1 MRDITKLHPELQ
13 RKIGEL
19 VLACTGQGLKI
30 GFSECVRTVEEQNA
44 LYAKGRTAP
53 GAIVTNA
60 KGSDYSSQHQWGIAA
75 DFYRN
80 DGKGAFDNTDH
91 KEELTEENYENPE
104 ISLNPDNV
112 VLVHQRCHNLIHD
125 KLGYI
130 EKKVY
135 IVYGSPLS
143 GKSSYVKSLQNEGD
157 LIVDIDNIWQ
167 ALSGCE
173 RYIKPLRLRA
183 NVFQVRDIRDD
194 GTGVYAVKKGD
205 IAKILNKPNQFQT
218 TADFL
223 ESITTLLFLNYN
235 VFIIPTYY
243 EWYDDNRQYH
253 KVYDGLYPIVPTQVD
268 FFEDAAGQMYT
279 KFTFENGKS
288 YLINYKDVIHWKF
301 RNSSNLLM
309 GGDKSGR
316 PNHNALLQT
325 LALNHELLQGVSK
338 AMKATYAV
346 NAVVKIPTVMGKE
359 KSENAIKELNEK
371 LKNSESGLAAI
382 DMKAEYIPIK
392 KEVKLVDKDTL
403 EFIDQKILRTF
414 GVPLPILTGDYT
426 KAQYEAFYQKTIEP
440 LIISLSQVLT
450 DKLLSDGERSHG
462 NLIKL
467 YPKELIFMSM
477 SETLEMIRLVGDSGG
492 LYENEKRTALGLMPL
507 EELNGVRMQ
516 SLNYAN
522 VEIADKYQL
531 GKVDGRK
538 EA

>member
-1 MRDITKLHPELQ
+1 MGWFGNLLDKISIKRITGRYMDINGGTPIFSQFGQDIYASDVVQQAVSCIAQEMKKLRPAH
-13 RKIGEL
+13 
-19 VLACTGQGLKI
+19 
-30 GFSECVRTVEEQNA
+30 
-44 LYAKGRTAP
+44 
-53 GAIVTNA
+53 
-60 KGSDYSSQHQWGIAA
+60 
-75 DFYRN
+75 
-80 DGKGAFDNTDH
+80 
-91 KEELTEENYENPE
+91 
-104 ISLNPDNV
+104 
-112 VLVHQRCHNLIHD
+112 
-125 KLGYI
+125 
-130 EKKVY
+130 
-135 IVYGSPLS
+135 
-143 GKSSYVKSLQNEGD
+143 
-157 LIVDIDNIWQ
+157 
-167 ALSGCE
+167 
-173 RYIKPLRLRA
+173 
-183 NVFQVRDIRDD
+183 IRDD

-243 EWYDDNRQYH
+243 EWYDDNGQYH

-268 FFEDAAGQMYT
+268 FIEDAAGQMYT

-462 NLIKL
+462 NMIKL

-531 GKVDGRK
+531 GKVDGKK

>member
-1 MRDITKLHPELQ
+1 MGWFGNLLDKISIKRITGRYMDINGGTPIFSQFGQDIYASDVVQQAVSCIAQEMKKLRPAH
-13 RKIGEL
+13 
-19 VLACTGQGLKI
+19 
-30 GFSECVRTVEEQNA
+30 
-44 LYAKGRTAP
+44 
-53 GAIVTNA
+53 
-60 KGSDYSSQHQWGIAA
+60 
-75 DFYRN
+75 
-80 DGKGAFDNTDH
+80 
-91 KEELTEENYENPE
+91 
-104 ISLNPDNV
+104 
-112 VLVHQRCHNLIHD
+112 
-125 KLGYI
+125 
-130 EKKVY
+130 
-135 IVYGSPLS
+135 
-143 GKSSYVKSLQNEGD
+143 
-157 LIVDIDNIWQ
+157 
-167 ALSGCE
+167 
-173 RYIKPLRLRA
+173 
-183 NVFQVRDIRDD
+183 IRDD

-223 ESITTLLFLNYN
+223 ESVTTLLFLNYN

-243 EWYDDNRQYH
+243 EWYDDNGQYH

-268 FFEDAAGQMYT
+268 FIEDASGQTYT

-288 YLINYKDVIHWKF
+288 YLINYRDVIHWKF
-301 RNSSNLLM
+301 RNSANLLM
-309 GGDKSGR
+309 GGDKFGR

-359 KSENAIKELNEK
+359 QSENAIKELNEK

-414 GVPLPILTGDYT
+414 GVPLPILIGDYT

-531 GKVDGRK
+531 GKVDGKK

>member
-1 MRDITKLHPELQ
+1 MGWFGNLLDKISIKRITGRYMDINGGTPIFSQFGQDIYASDVVQQAVSCIAQEMKKLRPAH
-13 RKIGEL
+13 
-19 VLACTGQGLKI
+19 
-30 GFSECVRTVEEQNA
+30 
-44 LYAKGRTAP
+44 
-53 GAIVTNA
+53 
-60 KGSDYSSQHQWGIAA
+60 
-75 DFYRN
+75 
-80 DGKGAFDNTDH
+80 
-91 KEELTEENYENPE
+91 
-104 ISLNPDNV
+104 
-112 VLVHQRCHNLIHD
+112 
-125 KLGYI
+125 
-130 EKKVY
+130 
-135 IVYGSPLS
+135 
-143 GKSSYVKSLQNEGD
+143 
-157 LIVDIDNIWQ
+157 
-167 ALSGCE
+167 
-173 RYIKPLRLRA
+173 
-183 NVFQVRDIRDD
+183 IRDD

-218 TADFL
+218 TADL
-223 ESITTLLFLNYN
+223 MESITTLLFLNYN

-243 EWYDDNRQYH
+243 EWYDDNSQYH

-268 FFEDAAGQMYT
+268 FIEDAAGQMYT

-288 YLINYKDVIHWKF
+288 YLINYRDVIHWKF

-462 NLIKL
+462 NMIKL

-522 VEIADKYQL
+522 VEIAGKYQL
-531 GKVDGRK
+531 GKVDGKK

>member
-1 MRDITKLHPELQ
+1 MGWFGNLLDKISIKRITGRYMDINGGTPIFSQFGQDIYASDVVQQAVSCIAQEMKKLRPAH
-13 RKIGEL
+13 
-19 VLACTGQGLKI
+19 
-30 GFSECVRTVEEQNA
+30 
-44 LYAKGRTAP
+44 
-53 GAIVTNA
+53 
-60 KGSDYSSQHQWGIAA
+60 
-75 DFYRN
+75 
-80 DGKGAFDNTDH
+80 
-91 KEELTEENYENPE
+91 
-104 ISLNPDNV
+104 
-112 VLVHQRCHNLIHD
+112 
-125 KLGYI
+125 
-130 EKKVY
+130 
-135 IVYGSPLS
+135 
-143 GKSSYVKSLQNEGD
+143 
-157 LIVDIDNIWQ
+157 
-167 ALSGCE
+167 
-173 RYIKPLRLRA
+173 
-183 NVFQVRDIRDD
+183 IRDD

-243 EWYDDNRQYH
+243 EWYDDNSQYH

-268 FFEDAAGQMYT
+268 FIEDVAGQMYT

-288 YLINYKDVIHWKF
+288 YLINYRDVIHWKF

-414 GVPLPILTGDYT
+414 GVPLPILIGDYT

-531 GKVDGRK
+531 GKVDGKK

>member
-1 MRDITKLHPELQ
+1 MGWFGNLLDKISIKRITGRYMDINGGTPIFSQFGQDIYASDVVQQAVSCIAQEMKKLRPAH
-13 RKIGEL
+13 
-19 VLACTGQGLKI
+19 
-30 GFSECVRTVEEQNA
+30 
-44 LYAKGRTAP
+44 
-53 GAIVTNA
+53 
-60 KGSDYSSQHQWGIAA
+60 
-75 DFYRN
+75 
-80 DGKGAFDNTDH
+80 
-91 KEELTEENYENPE
+91 
-104 ISLNPDNV
+104 
-112 VLVHQRCHNLIHD
+112 
-125 KLGYI
+125 
-130 EKKVY
+130 
-135 IVYGSPLS
+135 
-143 GKSSYVKSLQNEGD
+143 
-157 LIVDIDNIWQ
+157 
-167 ALSGCE
+167 
-173 RYIKPLRLRA
+173 
-183 NVFQVRDIRDD
+183 IRDD

-223 ESITTLLFLNYN
+223 ECITTLLFLNYN

-243 EWYDDNRQYH
+243 EWYDDNSQYH

-268 FFEDAAGQMYT
+268 FIEDAAGQMYT

-288 YLINYKDVIHWKF
+288 YLINYRDVIHWKF

-462 NLIKL
+462 NMIKL

-522 VEIADKYQL
+522 VEIAGKYQL
-531 GKVDGRK
+531 GKVDGKK

>member
-1 MRDITKLHPELQ
+1 MGWFGNLLDKISIKRITGRYMDINGGTPIFSQFGQDIYASDVVQQAVSCIAQEMKKLRPAH
-13 RKIGEL
+13 
-19 VLACTGQGLKI
+19 
-30 GFSECVRTVEEQNA
+30 
-44 LYAKGRTAP
+44 
-53 GAIVTNA
+53 
-60 KGSDYSSQHQWGIAA
+60 
-75 DFYRN
+75 
-80 DGKGAFDNTDH
+80 
-91 KEELTEENYENPE
+91 
-104 ISLNPDNV
+104 
-112 VLVHQRCHNLIHD
+112 
-125 KLGYI
+125 
-130 EKKVY
+130 
-135 IVYGSPLS
+135 
-143 GKSSYVKSLQNEGD
+143 
-157 LIVDIDNIWQ
+157 
-167 ALSGCE
+167 
-173 RYIKPLRLRA
+173 
-183 NVFQVRDIRDD
+183 IRDD

-223 ESITTLLFLNYN
+223 ESITTLLFLKYN

-243 EWYDDNRQYH
+243 EWYDDNGQYH

-268 FFEDAAGQMYT
+268 FIEDAAGQKYT

-371 LKNSESGLAAI
+371 LKKSESGLAAI

-414 GVPLPILTGDYT
+414 GVPLPILIGDYT

-462 NLIKL
+462 NMIKL

-531 GKVDGRK
+531 GKVDGKK

>member
-1 MRDITKLHPELQ
+1 MGWFGNLLDKISIKRITGRYMDINGGTPIFSQFGQDIYASDVVQQAVSCIAQEMKKLRPAH
-13 RKIGEL
+13 
-19 VLACTGQGLKI
+19 
-30 GFSECVRTVEEQNA
+30 
-44 LYAKGRTAP
+44 
-53 GAIVTNA
+53 
-60 KGSDYSSQHQWGIAA
+60 
-75 DFYRN
+75 
-80 DGKGAFDNTDH
+80 
-91 KEELTEENYENPE
+91 
-104 ISLNPDNV
+104 
-112 VLVHQRCHNLIHD
+112 
-125 KLGYI
+125 
-130 EKKVY
+130 
-135 IVYGSPLS
+135 
-143 GKSSYVKSLQNEGD
+143 
-157 LIVDIDNIWQ
+157 
-167 ALSGCE
+167 
-173 RYIKPLRLRA
+173 
-183 NVFQVRDIRDD
+183 IRDD

-243 EWYDDNRQYH
+243 EWYDDNGQYH
-253 KVYDGLYPIVPTQVD
+253 KVYDGLYPIVPIQVD
-268 FFEDAAGQMYT
+268 FIEDAAGQMYT

-414 GVPLPILTGDYT
+414 GVPLPILIGDYT
-426 KAQYEAFYQKTIEP
+426 KEQYEAFYQKTIEP

-492 LYENEKRTALGLMPL
+492 LYENEKRTVLGLMPL

-531 GKVDGRK
+531 GKVDGKK

>member
-1 MRDITKLHPELQ
+1 MGWFGNLLDKISIKRITGRYMDINGGTPIFSQFGQDIYASDVVQQAVSCIAQEMKKLRPAH
-13 RKIGEL
+13 
-19 VLACTGQGLKI
+19 
-30 GFSECVRTVEEQNA
+30 
-44 LYAKGRTAP
+44 
-53 GAIVTNA
+53 
-60 KGSDYSSQHQWGIAA
+60 
-75 DFYRN
+75 
-80 DGKGAFDNTDH
+80 
-91 KEELTEENYENPE
+91 
-104 ISLNPDNV
+104 
-112 VLVHQRCHNLIHD
+112 
-125 KLGYI
+125 
-130 EKKVY
+130 
-135 IVYGSPLS
+135 
-143 GKSSYVKSLQNEGD
+143 
-157 LIVDIDNIWQ
+157 
-167 ALSGCE
+167 
-173 RYIKPLRLRA
+173 
-183 NVFQVRDIRDD
+183 IRDD

-243 EWYDDNRQYH
+243 EWYDDNSQYH

-268 FFEDAAGQMYT
+268 FIEDAAGQMYT

-309 GGDKSGR
+309 GGDKLGR

-346 NAVVKIPTVMGKE
+346 NAVVKVPTVIGKE
-359 KSENAIKELNEK
+359 QSENAIKELNEK

-414 GVPLPILTGDYT
+414 GVPLPILIGDYT

-522 VEIADKYQL
+522 VEIAGKYQL
-531 GKVDGRK
+531 GKVDGKK

>member
-1 MRDITKLHPELQ
+1 MGWFGNLLDKISIKRITGRYMDINGGTPIFSQFGQDIYASDVVQQAVSCIAQEMKKLRPAH
-13 RKIGEL
+13 
-19 VLACTGQGLKI
+19 
-30 GFSECVRTVEEQNA
+30 
-44 LYAKGRTAP
+44 
-53 GAIVTNA
+53 
-60 KGSDYSSQHQWGIAA
+60 
-75 DFYRN
+75 
-80 DGKGAFDNTDH
+80 
-91 KEELTEENYENPE
+91 
-104 ISLNPDNV
+104 
-112 VLVHQRCHNLIHD
+112 
-125 KLGYI
+125 
-130 EKKVY
+130 
-135 IVYGSPLS
+135 
-143 GKSSYVKSLQNEGD
+143 
-157 LIVDIDNIWQ
+157 
-167 ALSGCE
+167 
-173 RYIKPLRLRA
+173 
-183 NVFQVRDIRDD
+183 IRDD

-243 EWYDDNRQYH
+243 EWYDDNSQYH

-268 FFEDAAGQMYT
+268 FIEDAAGQMYT

-288 YLINYKDVIHWKF
+288 YLINYRDVIHWKF

-414 GVPLPILTGDYT
+414 GVPLPILIGDYT

-450 DKLLSDGERSHG
+450 DKLLSDGERSYG

-531 GKVDGRK
+531 GKVDGKK

>member
-1 MRDITKLHPELQ
+1 MGWFGNLLDKISIKRITGRYMDINGGTPIFSQFGQDIYASDVVQQAVSCIAQEMKKLRPAH
-13 RKIGEL
+13 
-19 VLACTGQGLKI
+19 
-30 GFSECVRTVEEQNA
+30 
-44 LYAKGRTAP
+44 
-53 GAIVTNA
+53 
-60 KGSDYSSQHQWGIAA
+60 
-75 DFYRN
+75 
-80 DGKGAFDNTDH
+80 
-91 KEELTEENYENPE
+91 
-104 ISLNPDNV
+104 
-112 VLVHQRCHNLIHD
+112 
-125 KLGYI
+125 
-130 EKKVY
+130 
-135 IVYGSPLS
+135 
-143 GKSSYVKSLQNEGD
+143 
-157 LIVDIDNIWQ
+157 
-167 ALSGCE
+167 
-173 RYIKPLRLRA
+173 
-183 NVFQVRDIRDD
+183 IRDD

-243 EWYDDNRQYH
+243 EWYDDNSQYH
-253 KVYDGLYPIVPTQVD
+253 KVYDGMYPIVPTQVD
-268 FFEDAAGQMYT
+268 FIEDAAGQMYT

-288 YLINYKDVIHWKF
+288 YMINYKDVIHWKF

-309 GGDKSGR
+309 GGDKLGR

-346 NAVVKIPTVMGKE
+346 NAVVKVPTVIGKE
-359 KSENAIKELNEK
+359 QSENAIKELNEK

-531 GKVDGRK
+531 GKVDGKK

>member
-1 MRDITKLHPELQ
+1 MGWFGNLLDKISIKRITGRYMDINGGTPIFSQFGQDIYASDVVQQAVSCIAQEMKKLRPAH
-13 RKIGEL
+13 
-19 VLACTGQGLKI
+19 
-30 GFSECVRTVEEQNA
+30 
-44 LYAKGRTAP
+44 
-53 GAIVTNA
+53 
-60 KGSDYSSQHQWGIAA
+60 
-75 DFYRN
+75 
-80 DGKGAFDNTDH
+80 
-91 KEELTEENYENPE
+91 
-104 ISLNPDNV
+104 
-112 VLVHQRCHNLIHD
+112 
-125 KLGYI
+125 
-130 EKKVY
+130 
-135 IVYGSPLS
+135 
-143 GKSSYVKSLQNEGD
+143 
-157 LIVDIDNIWQ
+157 
-167 ALSGCE
+167 
-173 RYIKPLRLRA
+173 
-183 NVFQVRDIRDD
+183 IRDD

-218 TADFL
+218 TADFM

-243 EWYDDNRQYH
+243 EWYDDNSQYH

-268 FFEDAAGQMYT
+268 FIEDAAGQMYT

-288 YLINYKDVIHWKF
+288 YLINYRDVIHWKF

-414 GVPLPILTGDYT
+414 GVPLPILIGDYT

-462 NLIKL
+462 NM
-467 YPKELIFMSM
+467 KELIFMSM

-522 VEIADKYQL
+522 VEIAGKYQL
-531 GKVDGRK
+531 GKVDGKK

>member
-1 MRDITKLHPELQ
+1 MGWFGNLLDKISIKRITGRYMDINGETPIFSQFGQDIYASDVVQQAVSCIAQEMKKLRPAH
-13 RKIGEL
+13 
-19 VLACTGQGLKI
+19 
-30 GFSECVRTVEEQNA
+30 
-44 LYAKGRTAP
+44 
-53 GAIVTNA
+53 
-60 KGSDYSSQHQWGIAA
+60 
-75 DFYRN
+75 
-80 DGKGAFDNTDH
+80 
-91 KEELTEENYENPE
+91 
-104 ISLNPDNV
+104 
-112 VLVHQRCHNLIHD
+112 
-125 KLGYI
+125 
-130 EKKVY
+130 
-135 IVYGSPLS
+135 
-143 GKSSYVKSLQNEGD
+143 
-157 LIVDIDNIWQ
+157 
-167 ALSGCE
+167 
-173 RYIKPLRLRA
+173 
-183 NVFQVRDIRDD
+183 IRDD

-243 EWYDDNRQYH
+243 EWYDDNSQYH

-268 FFEDAAGQMYT
+268 FIEDAAGQMYT

-288 YLINYKDVIHWKF
+288 YLINYRDVIHWKF

-414 GVPLPILTGDYT
+414 GVPLPILIGDYT

-531 GKVDGRK
+531 GKVDGKK

>member
-1 MRDITKLHPELQ
+1 MGWFGNLLDKISIKRITGRYMDINGGTPIFSQFGQDIYASDVVQQAVSCIAQEMKKLRPAH
-13 RKIGEL
+13 
-19 VLACTGQGLKI
+19 
-30 GFSECVRTVEEQNA
+30 
-44 LYAKGRTAP
+44 
-53 GAIVTNA
+53 
-60 KGSDYSSQHQWGIAA
+60 
-75 DFYRN
+75 
-80 DGKGAFDNTDH
+80 
-91 KEELTEENYENPE
+91 
-104 ISLNPDNV
+104 
-112 VLVHQRCHNLIHD
+112 
-125 KLGYI
+125 
-130 EKKVY
+130 
-135 IVYGSPLS
+135 
-143 GKSSYVKSLQNEGD
+143 
-157 LIVDIDNIWQ
+157 
-167 ALSGCE
+167 
-173 RYIKPLRLRA
+173 
-183 NVFQVRDIRDD
+183 IRDD

-243 EWYDDNRQYH
+243 EWYDDNSQYH

-268 FFEDAAGQMYT
+268 FIEDAAGQMYT

-288 YLINYKDVIHWKF
+288 YLINYRDVIHWKF

-346 NAVVKIPTVMGKE
+346 NAVVKIPTVIGKE

-414 GVPLPILTGDYT
+414 GVSLPILIGDYT

-462 NLIKL
+462 NMIKL

-522 VEIADKYQL
+522 VEIAGKYQL
-531 GKVDGRK
+531 GKVDGKK

>member
-1 MRDITKLHPELQ
+1 MGWFGNLLDKISIKRITGRYMDINGGTPIFSQFGQDIYASDVVQQAVSCIAQEMKKLRPAH
-13 RKIGEL
+13 
-19 VLACTGQGLKI
+19 
-30 GFSECVRTVEEQNA
+30 
-44 LYAKGRTAP
+44 
-53 GAIVTNA
+53 
-60 KGSDYSSQHQWGIAA
+60 
-75 DFYRN
+75 
-80 DGKGAFDNTDH
+80 
-91 KEELTEENYENPE
+91 
-104 ISLNPDNV
+104 
-112 VLVHQRCHNLIHD
+112 
-125 KLGYI
+125 
-130 EKKVY
+130 
-135 IVYGSPLS
+135 
-143 GKSSYVKSLQNEGD
+143 
-157 LIVDIDNIWQ
+157 
-167 ALSGCE
+167 
-173 RYIKPLRLRA
+173 
-183 NVFQVRDIRDD
+183 IRDD

-218 TADFL
+218 TADCL

-243 EWYDDNRQYH
+243 EWYDDNGQYH

-268 FFEDAAGQMYT
+268 FIEDAAGQMYT

-414 GVPLPILTGDYT
+414 GVPLPILIGDYT
-426 KAQYEAFYQKTIEP
+426 KEQYEAFYQKTIEP

-522 VEIADKYQL
+522 VEIAGKYQL
-531 GKVDGRK
+531 GKVDGKK

>member
-1 MRDITKLHPELQ
+1 MGWFGNLLDKISIKRITGRYMDINGGTPIFSQFGQDIYASDVVQQAVSCIAQEMKKLRPAH
-13 RKIGEL
+13 
-19 VLACTGQGLKI
+19 
-30 GFSECVRTVEEQNA
+30 
-44 LYAKGRTAP
+44 
-53 GAIVTNA
+53 
-60 KGSDYSSQHQWGIAA
+60 
-75 DFYRN
+75 
-80 DGKGAFDNTDH
+80 
-91 KEELTEENYENPE
+91 
-104 ISLNPDNV
+104 
-112 VLVHQRCHNLIHD
+112 
-125 KLGYI
+125 
-130 EKKVY
+130 
-135 IVYGSPLS
+135 
-143 GKSSYVKSLQNEGD
+143 
-157 LIVDIDNIWQ
+157 
-167 ALSGCE
+167 
-173 RYIKPLRLRA
+173 
-183 NVFQVRDIRDD
+183 IRDD

-243 EWYDDNRQYH
+243 EWYDDNSQYH

-268 FFEDAAGQMYT
+268 FIEDAAGQMYT

-288 YLINYKDVIHWKF
+288 YLINYRDVIHWKF

-414 GVPLPILTGDYT
+414 GVPLPILIGDYT

-462 NLIKL
+462 NMIKL

-516 SLNYAN
+516 SLNYAK
-522 VEIADKYQL
+522 VEIAGKYQL
-531 GKVDGRK
+531 GKVDGKK

>member
-1 MRDITKLHPELQ
+1 MGWFGNLLDKISIKRITGRYMDINGGTPIFSQFGQDIYASDVVQQAVSCIAQEMKKLRPAH
-13 RKIGEL
+13 
-19 VLACTGQGLKI
+19 
-30 GFSECVRTVEEQNA
+30 
-44 LYAKGRTAP
+44 
-53 GAIVTNA
+53 
-60 KGSDYSSQHQWGIAA
+60 
-75 DFYRN
+75 
-80 DGKGAFDNTDH
+80 
-91 KEELTEENYENPE
+91 
-104 ISLNPDNV
+104 
-112 VLVHQRCHNLIHD
+112 
-125 KLGYI
+125 
-130 EKKVY
+130 
-135 IVYGSPLS
+135 
-143 GKSSYVKSLQNEGD
+143 
-157 LIVDIDNIWQ
+157 
-167 ALSGCE
+167 
-173 RYIKPLRLRA
+173 
-183 NVFQVRDIRDD
+183 IRDD

-223 ESITTLLFLNYN
+223 ESVTTLLFLNYN

-243 EWYDDNRQYH
+243 EWYDDNGQYH

-268 FFEDAAGQMYT
+268 FIEDEAGQKYT

-288 YLINYKDVIHWKF
+288 YMINYKDVIHWKF

>member
-1 MRDITKLHPELQ
+1 MGWFGNLLDKISIKRITGRYMDINGGTPIFSQFGQDIYASDVVQQAVSCIAQEMKKLRPAH
-13 RKIGEL
+13 
-19 VLACTGQGLKI
+19 
-30 GFSECVRTVEEQNA
+30 
-44 LYAKGRTAP
+44 
-53 GAIVTNA
+53 
-60 KGSDYSSQHQWGIAA
+60 
-75 DFYRN
+75 
-80 DGKGAFDNTDH
+80 
-91 KEELTEENYENPE
+91 
-104 ISLNPDNV
+104 
-112 VLVHQRCHNLIHD
+112 
-125 KLGYI
+125 
-130 EKKVY
+130 
-135 IVYGSPLS
+135 
-143 GKSSYVKSLQNEGD
+143 
-157 LIVDIDNIWQ
+157 
-167 ALSGCE
+167 
-173 RYIKPLRLRA
+173 
-183 NVFQVRDIRDD
+183 IRDD

-243 EWYDDNRQYH
+243 EWYDDNSQYH

-268 FFEDAAGQMYT
+268 FIEDAAGQMYT
-279 KFTFENGKS
+279 KFNFENGKS
-288 YLINYKDVIHWKF
+288 YLINYRDVIHWKF

-462 NLIKL
+462 NMIKL

-531 GKVDGRK
+531 GKVDGKK

>member
-1 MRDITKLHPELQ
+1 MGWFGNLLDKISIKRITGRYMDINGGTPIFSQFGQDIYASDVVQQAVSCIAQEMKKLRPAH
-13 RKIGEL
+13 
-19 VLACTGQGLKI
+19 
-30 GFSECVRTVEEQNA
+30 
-44 LYAKGRTAP
+44 
-53 GAIVTNA
+53 
-60 KGSDYSSQHQWGIAA
+60 
-75 DFYRN
+75 
-80 DGKGAFDNTDH
+80 
-91 KEELTEENYENPE
+91 
-104 ISLNPDNV
+104 
-112 VLVHQRCHNLIHD
+112 
-125 KLGYI
+125 
-130 EKKVY
+130 
-135 IVYGSPLS
+135 
-143 GKSSYVKSLQNEGD
+143 
-157 LIVDIDNIWQ
+157 
-167 ALSGCE
+167 
-173 RYIKPLRLRA
+173 
-183 NVFQVRDIRDD
+183 IRDD

-218 TADFL
+218 TADFM

-243 EWYDDNRQYH
+243 EWYDDNSQYH

-268 FFEDAAGQMYT
+268 FIEDAAGQMYT

-288 YLINYKDVIHWKF
+288 YLINYRDVIHWKF

-462 NLIKL
+462 NMIKL

-522 VEIADKYQL
+522 VEIADKYQF
-531 GKVDGRK
+531 GKVDGKK

>member
-1 MRDITKLHPELQ
+1 MGWFGNLLDKISIKRITGRYMDINGGTPIFSQFGQDIYASDVVQQAVSCIAQEMKKLRPAH
-13 RKIGEL
+13 
-19 VLACTGQGLKI
+19 
-30 GFSECVRTVEEQNA
+30 
-44 LYAKGRTAP
+44 
-53 GAIVTNA
+53 
-60 KGSDYSSQHQWGIAA
+60 
-75 DFYRN
+75 
-80 DGKGAFDNTDH
+80 
-91 KEELTEENYENPE
+91 
-104 ISLNPDNV
+104 
-112 VLVHQRCHNLIHD
+112 
-125 KLGYI
+125 
-130 EKKVY
+130 
-135 IVYGSPLS
+135 
-143 GKSSYVKSLQNEGD
+143 
-157 LIVDIDNIWQ
+157 
-167 ALSGCE
+167 
-173 RYIKPLRLRA
+173 
-183 NVFQVRDIRDD
+183 IRDD

>member
-1 MRDITKLHPELQ
+1 MGWFGNLLDKISIKRITGRYMDINGGTPIFSQFGQDIYASDVVQQAVSCIAQEMKKLRPAH
-13 RKIGEL
+13 
-19 VLACTGQGLKI
+19 
-30 GFSECVRTVEEQNA
+30 
-44 LYAKGRTAP
+44 
-53 GAIVTNA
+53 
-60 KGSDYSSQHQWGIAA
+60 
-75 DFYRN
+75 
-80 DGKGAFDNTDH
+80 
-91 KEELTEENYENPE
+91 
-104 ISLNPDNV
+104 
-112 VLVHQRCHNLIHD
+112 
-125 KLGYI
+125 
-130 EKKVY
+130 
-135 IVYGSPLS
+135 
-143 GKSSYVKSLQNEGD
+143 
-157 LIVDIDNIWQ
+157 
-167 ALSGCE
+167 
-173 RYIKPLRLRA
+173 
-183 NVFQVRDIRDD
+183 IRDD

-218 TADFL
+218 TADLL

-243 EWYDDNRQYH
+243 EWYDDNSQYH

-268 FFEDAAGQMYT
+268 FIEDAAGQMYT

-288 YLINYKDVIHWKF
+288 YLINYRDVIHWKF

-462 NLIKL
+462 NMIKL

-522 VEIADKYQL
+522 VEIAGKYQL
-531 GKVDGRK
+531 GKVDGKK

>member
-1 MRDITKLHPELQ
+1 MGWFGNLLDKISIKRITGRYMDINGGTPIFSQFGQDIYASDVVQQAVSCIAQEMKKLRPAH
-13 RKIGEL
+13 
-19 VLACTGQGLKI
+19 
-30 GFSECVRTVEEQNA
+30 
-44 LYAKGRTAP
+44 
-53 GAIVTNA
+53 
-60 KGSDYSSQHQWGIAA
+60 
-75 DFYRN
+75 
-80 DGKGAFDNTDH
+80 
-91 KEELTEENYENPE
+91 
-104 ISLNPDNV
+104 
-112 VLVHQRCHNLIHD
+112 
-125 KLGYI
+125 
-130 EKKVY
+130 
-135 IVYGSPLS
+135 
-143 GKSSYVKSLQNEGD
+143 
-157 LIVDIDNIWQ
+157 
-167 ALSGCE
+167 
-173 RYIKPLRLRA
+173 
-183 NVFQVRDIRDD
+183 IRDD

-243 EWYDDNRQYH
+243 EWYDDNGQYH
-253 KVYDGLYPIVPTQVD
+253 KVYDGLYPIVPIQVD
-268 FFEDAAGQMYT
+268 FIEDAAGQMYT

-414 GVPLPILTGDYT
+414 GVPLPILIGDYT
-426 KAQYEAFYQKTIEP
+426 KEQYEAFYQKTIEP

-531 GKVDGRK
+531 GKVDGKK

>member
-1 MRDITKLHPELQ
+1 MGWFGNLLDKISIKRITGRYMDINGGTPIFSQFGQDIYASDVVQQAVSCIAQEMKKLRPAH
-13 RKIGEL
+13 
-19 VLACTGQGLKI
+19 
-30 GFSECVRTVEEQNA
+30 
-44 LYAKGRTAP
+44 
-53 GAIVTNA
+53 
-60 KGSDYSSQHQWGIAA
+60 
-75 DFYRN
+75 
-80 DGKGAFDNTDH
+80 
-91 KEELTEENYENPE
+91 
-104 ISLNPDNV
+104 
-112 VLVHQRCHNLIHD
+112 
-125 KLGYI
+125 
-130 EKKVY
+130 
-135 IVYGSPLS
+135 
-143 GKSSYVKSLQNEGD
+143 
-157 LIVDIDNIWQ
+157 
-167 ALSGCE
+167 
-173 RYIKPLRLRA
+173 
-183 NVFQVRDIRDD
+183 IRDD

-243 EWYDDNRQYH
+243 EWYDDNSQYH

-268 FFEDAAGQMYT
+268 FIEDAAGQMYT

-288 YLINYKDVIHWKF
+288 YLINYRDVIHWKF

-371 LKNSESGLAAI
+371 LKNSESGLAVI

-414 GVPLPILTGDYT
+414 GVPLPILIGDYT

-462 NLIKL
+462 NMIKL

-522 VEIADKYQL
+522 VEIAGKYQL
-531 GKVDGRK
+531 GKVDGKK

>member
-1 MRDITKLHPELQ
+1 MGWFGNLLDKISIKRITGRYMDINGGTPIFSQFGQDIYASDVVQQAVSCIAQEMKKLRPAH
-13 RKIGEL
+13 
-19 VLACTGQGLKI
+19 
-30 GFSECVRTVEEQNA
+30 
-44 LYAKGRTAP
+44 
-53 GAIVTNA
+53 
-60 KGSDYSSQHQWGIAA
+60 
-75 DFYRN
+75 
-80 DGKGAFDNTDH
+80 
-91 KEELTEENYENPE
+91 
-104 ISLNPDNV
+104 
-112 VLVHQRCHNLIHD
+112 
-125 KLGYI
+125 
-130 EKKVY
+130 
-135 IVYGSPLS
+135 
-143 GKSSYVKSLQNEGD
+143 
-157 LIVDIDNIWQ
+157 
-167 ALSGCE
+167 
-173 RYIKPLRLRA
+173 
-183 NVFQVRDIRDD
+183 IRDD

-243 EWYDDNRQYH
+243 EWYDDNSQYH

-268 FFEDAAGQMYT
+268 FIEDAAGQMYT

-288 YLINYKDVIHWKF
+288 YLINYRDVIHWKF

-371 LKNSESGLAAI
+371 LKNAESGLAAI

-462 NLIKL
+462 NMIKL

-522 VEIADKYQL
+522 VEIAGKYQL
-531 GKVDGRK
+531 GKVDGKK

>member
-1 MRDITKLHPELQ
+1 MGWFGNLLDKISIKRITGRYMDINGGTPIFSQFGQDIYASDVVQQAVSCIAQEMKKLRPAH
-13 RKIGEL
+13 
-19 VLACTGQGLKI
+19 
-30 GFSECVRTVEEQNA
+30 
-44 LYAKGRTAP
+44 
-53 GAIVTNA
+53 
-60 KGSDYSSQHQWGIAA
+60 
-75 DFYRN
+75 
-80 DGKGAFDNTDH
+80 
-91 KEELTEENYENPE
+91 
-104 ISLNPDNV
+104 
-112 VLVHQRCHNLIHD
+112 
-125 KLGYI
+125 
-130 EKKVY
+130 
-135 IVYGSPLS
+135 
-143 GKSSYVKSLQNEGD
+143 
-157 LIVDIDNIWQ
+157 
-167 ALSGCE
+167 
-173 RYIKPLRLRA
+173 
-183 NVFQVRDIRDD
+183 IRDD

-223 ESITTLLFLNYN
+223 ESVTTLLFLNYN

-268 FFEDAAGQMYT
+268 FIEDAAGQTYT
-279 KFTFENGKS
+279 KFMFENGKS
-288 YLINYKDVIHWKF
+288 YMINYKDVIHWKF
-301 RNSSNLLM
+301 RNSANLLM
-309 GGDKSGR
+309 GGDKFGR

-359 KSENAIKELNEK
+359 QSENAIKELNEK

-414 GVPLPILTGDYT
+414 GVPLPILIGDYT

-531 GKVDGRK
+531 GKVDGKK

>member
-1 MRDITKLHPELQ
+1 MGWFGNLLDKISIKRITGRYMDINGGTPIFSQFGQDIYASDVVQQAVSCIAQEMKKLRPAH
-13 RKIGEL
+13 
-19 VLACTGQGLKI
+19 
-30 GFSECVRTVEEQNA
+30 
-44 LYAKGRTAP
+44 
-53 GAIVTNA
+53 
-60 KGSDYSSQHQWGIAA
+60 
-75 DFYRN
+75 
-80 DGKGAFDNTDH
+80 
-91 KEELTEENYENPE
+91 
-104 ISLNPDNV
+104 
-112 VLVHQRCHNLIHD
+112 
-125 KLGYI
+125 
-130 EKKVY
+130 
-135 IVYGSPLS
+135 
-143 GKSSYVKSLQNEGD
+143 
-157 LIVDIDNIWQ
+157 
-167 ALSGCE
+167 
-173 RYIKPLRLRA
+173 
-183 NVFQVRDIRDD
+183 IRDD

-243 EWYDDNRQYH
+243 EWYDDNSQYH

-268 FFEDAAGQMYT
+268 FIEDAAGQMYT

-288 YLINYKDVIHWKF
+288 YLINYRDVIHWKF

-462 NLIKL
+462 NMIKL

-522 VEIADKYQL
+522 VEIAGKY
-531 GKVDGRK
+531 
-538 EA
+538 

>member
-1 MRDITKLHPELQ
+1 MGWFGNLLDKISIKRITGRYMDINGGTPIFSQFGQDIYASDVVQQAVSCIAQEMKKLRPAH
-13 RKIGEL
+13 
-19 VLACTGQGLKI
+19 
-30 GFSECVRTVEEQNA
+30 
-44 LYAKGRTAP
+44 
-53 GAIVTNA
+53 
-60 KGSDYSSQHQWGIAA
+60 
-75 DFYRN
+75 
-80 DGKGAFDNTDH
+80 
-91 KEELTEENYENPE
+91 
-104 ISLNPDNV
+104 
-112 VLVHQRCHNLIHD
+112 
-125 KLGYI
+125 
-130 EKKVY
+130 
-135 IVYGSPLS
+135 
-143 GKSSYVKSLQNEGD
+143 
-157 LIVDIDNIWQ
+157 
-167 ALSGCE
+167 
-173 RYIKPLRLRA
+173 
-183 NVFQVRDIRDD
+183 IRDD

-223 ESITTLLFLNYN
+223 ESVTTLLFLNYN

-243 EWYDDNRQYH
+243 EWYDDNGQYN

-268 FFEDAAGQMYT
+268 FIEDEAGQKYT

-288 YLINYKDVIHWKF
+288 YMINYKDVIHWKF

-531 GKVDGRK
+531 GKVDGKK

>member
-1 MRDITKLHPELQ
+1 MGWFGNLLDKISIKRITGRYMDINGGTPIFSQFGQDIYASDVVQQAVSCIAQEMKKLRPAH
-13 RKIGEL
+13 
-19 VLACTGQGLKI
+19 
-30 GFSECVRTVEEQNA
+30 
-44 LYAKGRTAP
+44 
-53 GAIVTNA
+53 
-60 KGSDYSSQHQWGIAA
+60 
-75 DFYRN
+75 
-80 DGKGAFDNTDH
+80 
-91 KEELTEENYENPE
+91 
-104 ISLNPDNV
+104 
-112 VLVHQRCHNLIHD
+112 
-125 KLGYI
+125 
-130 EKKVY
+130 
-135 IVYGSPLS
+135 
-143 GKSSYVKSLQNEGD
+143 
-157 LIVDIDNIWQ
+157 
-167 ALSGCE
+167 
-173 RYIKPLRLRA
+173 
-183 NVFQVRDIRDD
+183 IRDD

-243 EWYDDNRQYH
+243 EWYDDNSQYH
-253 KVYDGLYPIVPTQVD
+253 KVYDGMYPIVPTQVD
-268 FFEDAAGQMYT
+268 FIEDAAGQMYT

-288 YLINYKDVIHWKF
+288 YMINYKDVIHWKF

-309 GGDKSGR
+309 GGDKLGR

-346 NAVVKIPTVMGKE
+346 NAVVKVPTVIGKE
-359 KSENAIKELNEK
+359 QSENAIKELNEK

-414 GVPLPILTGDYT
+414 GVPLPILIGDYT

-531 GKVDGRK
+531 GKVDGKK

>member
-1 MRDITKLHPELQ
+1 MGWFGNLLDKISIKRITGRYMDINGGTPIFSQFGQDIYASDVVQQAVSCIAQEMKKLRPAH
-13 RKIGEL
+13 
-19 VLACTGQGLKI
+19 
-30 GFSECVRTVEEQNA
+30 
-44 LYAKGRTAP
+44 
-53 GAIVTNA
+53 
-60 KGSDYSSQHQWGIAA
+60 
-75 DFYRN
+75 
-80 DGKGAFDNTDH
+80 
-91 KEELTEENYENPE
+91 
-104 ISLNPDNV
+104 
-112 VLVHQRCHNLIHD
+112 
-125 KLGYI
+125 
-130 EKKVY
+130 
-135 IVYGSPLS
+135 
-143 GKSSYVKSLQNEGD
+143 
-157 LIVDIDNIWQ
+157 
-167 ALSGCE
+167 
-173 RYIKPLRLRA
+173 
-183 NVFQVRDIRDD
+183 IRDD

-243 EWYDDNRQYH
+243 EWYDDNSQYH

-268 FFEDAAGQMYT
+268 FIEDAAGQMYT

-288 YLINYKDVIHWKF
+288 YLINYRDVIHWKF

-462 NLIKL
+462 NMIKL

-522 VEIADKYQL
+522 VEIAGKYQL
-531 GKVDGRK
+531 GKVDGKK

>member
-1 MRDITKLHPELQ
+1 MGWFGNLLDKISIKRITGRYMDINGGTPIFSQFGQDIYASDVVQQAVSCIAQEMKKLRPAH
-13 RKIGEL
+13 
-19 VLACTGQGLKI
+19 
-30 GFSECVRTVEEQNA
+30 
-44 LYAKGRTAP
+44 
-53 GAIVTNA
+53 
-60 KGSDYSSQHQWGIAA
+60 
-75 DFYRN
+75 
-80 DGKGAFDNTDH
+80 
-91 KEELTEENYENPE
+91 
-104 ISLNPDNV
+104 
-112 VLVHQRCHNLIHD
+112 
-125 KLGYI
+125 
-130 EKKVY
+130 
-135 IVYGSPLS
+135 
-143 GKSSYVKSLQNEGD
+143 
-157 LIVDIDNIWQ
+157 
-167 ALSGCE
+167 
-173 RYIKPLRLRA
+173 
-183 NVFQVRDIRDD
+183 IRDD

-243 EWYDDNRQYH
+243 EWYDGKLQYH

-268 FFEDAAGQMYT
+268 FIEDEAGQKYT

-288 YLINYKDVIHWKF
+288 YMINYKDVIHWKF

-359 KSENAIKELNEK
+359 QSENAIKELNKK

-531 GKVDGRK
+531 GKVDGKK

>member
-1 MRDITKLHPELQ
+1 MGWFGNLLDKISIKRITGRYMDINGGTPIFSQFGQDIYASDVVQQAVSCIAQEMKKLRPAH
-13 RKIGEL
+13 
-19 VLACTGQGLKI
+19 
-30 GFSECVRTVEEQNA
+30 
-44 LYAKGRTAP
+44 
-53 GAIVTNA
+53 
-60 KGSDYSSQHQWGIAA
+60 
-75 DFYRN
+75 
-80 DGKGAFDNTDH
+80 
-91 KEELTEENYENPE
+91 
-104 ISLNPDNV
+104 
-112 VLVHQRCHNLIHD
+112 
-125 KLGYI
+125 
-130 EKKVY
+130 
-135 IVYGSPLS
+135 
-143 GKSSYVKSLQNEGD
+143 
-157 LIVDIDNIWQ
+157 
-167 ALSGCE
+167 
-173 RYIKPLRLRA
+173 
-183 NVFQVRDIRDD
+183 IRDD

-243 EWYDDNRQYH
+243 EWYDDNSQYH

-268 FFEDAAGQMYT
+268 FIEDAAGQMYT
-279 KFTFENGKS
+279 KFNFENGKS
-288 YLINYKDVIHWKF
+288 YLINYRDVIHWKF

-309 GGDKSGR
+309 GGDKLGR

-346 NAVVKIPTVMGKE
+346 NAVVKVPTVIGKE
-359 KSENAIKELNEK
+359 QSENAIKELNEK

-531 GKVDGRK
+531 GKVDGKK

>member
-1 MRDITKLHPELQ
+1 MGWFGNLLDKISIKRITGRYMDINGGTPIFSQFGQDIYASDVVQQAVSCIAQEMKKLRPAH
-13 RKIGEL
+13 
-19 VLACTGQGLKI
+19 
-30 GFSECVRTVEEQNA
+30 
-44 LYAKGRTAP
+44 
-53 GAIVTNA
+53 
-60 KGSDYSSQHQWGIAA
+60 
-75 DFYRN
+75 
-80 DGKGAFDNTDH
+80 
-91 KEELTEENYENPE
+91 
-104 ISLNPDNV
+104 
-112 VLVHQRCHNLIHD
+112 
-125 KLGYI
+125 
-130 EKKVY
+130 
-135 IVYGSPLS
+135 
-143 GKSSYVKSLQNEGD
+143 
-157 LIVDIDNIWQ
+157 
-167 ALSGCE
+167 
-173 RYIKPLRLRA
+173 
-183 NVFQVRDIRDD
+183 IRDD

-218 TADFL
+218 TADFM
-223 ESITTLLFLNYN
+223 EGITTLLFLNYN

-243 EWYDDNRQYH
+243 EWYDDNSQYH

-268 FFEDAAGQMYT
+268 FIEDAAGQMYT

-288 YLINYKDVIHWKF
+288 YLINYRDVMHWTF

-462 NLIKL
+462 NMIKL

-522 VEIADKYQL
+522 VEIAGKYQL
-531 GKVDGRK
+531 GKVDGKK

>member
-1 MRDITKLHPELQ
+1 MGWFGNLLDKISIKRITGRYMDINGGTPIFSQFGQDIYASDVVQQAVSCIAQEMKKLRPAH
-13 RKIGEL
+13 
-19 VLACTGQGLKI
+19 
-30 GFSECVRTVEEQNA
+30 
-44 LYAKGRTAP
+44 
-53 GAIVTNA
+53 
-60 KGSDYSSQHQWGIAA
+60 
-75 DFYRN
+75 
-80 DGKGAFDNTDH
+80 
-91 KEELTEENYENPE
+91 
-104 ISLNPDNV
+104 
-112 VLVHQRCHNLIHD
+112 
-125 KLGYI
+125 
-130 EKKVY
+130 
-135 IVYGSPLS
+135 
-143 GKSSYVKSLQNEGD
+143 
-157 LIVDIDNIWQ
+157 
-167 ALSGCE
+167 
-173 RYIKPLRLRA
+173 
-183 NVFQVRDIRDD
+183 IRDD

-414 GVPLPILTGDYT
+414 GVPLPILIGDYT

-531 GKVDGRK
+531 GKVDGKK

>member
-1 MRDITKLHPELQ
+1 MGWFGNLLDKISIKRITGRYMDINGGTPIFSQFGQDIYASDVVQQAVSCIAQEMKKLRPAH
-13 RKIGEL
+13 
-19 VLACTGQGLKI
+19 
-30 GFSECVRTVEEQNA
+30 
-44 LYAKGRTAP
+44 
-53 GAIVTNA
+53 
-60 KGSDYSSQHQWGIAA
+60 
-75 DFYRN
+75 
-80 DGKGAFDNTDH
+80 
-91 KEELTEENYENPE
+91 
-104 ISLNPDNV
+104 
-112 VLVHQRCHNLIHD
+112 
-125 KLGYI
+125 
-130 EKKVY
+130 
-135 IVYGSPLS
+135 
-143 GKSSYVKSLQNEGD
+143 
-157 LIVDIDNIWQ
+157 
-167 ALSGCE
+167 
-173 RYIKPLRLRA
+173 
-183 NVFQVRDIRDD
+183 IRDD

-243 EWYDDNRQYH
+243 EWYDDNSQYH

-268 FFEDAAGQMYT
+268 FIEDAAGQMYT

-288 YLINYKDVIHWKF
+288 YLINYRDVIHWKF

-414 GVPLPILTGDYT
+414 GMPLPILTGDYT

-462 NLIKL
+462 NMIKL

-531 GKVDGRK
+531 GKVDGKK

>member
-1 MRDITKLHPELQ
+1 MGWFGNLLDKISIKRITGRYMDINGGTPIFSQFGQDIYASDVVQQAVSCIAQEMKKLRPAH
-13 RKIGEL
+13 
-19 VLACTGQGLKI
+19 
-30 GFSECVRTVEEQNA
+30 
-44 LYAKGRTAP
+44 
-53 GAIVTNA
+53 
-60 KGSDYSSQHQWGIAA
+60 
-75 DFYRN
+75 
-80 DGKGAFDNTDH
+80 
-91 KEELTEENYENPE
+91 
-104 ISLNPDNV
+104 
-112 VLVHQRCHNLIHD
+112 
-125 KLGYI
+125 
-130 EKKVY
+130 
-135 IVYGSPLS
+135 
-143 GKSSYVKSLQNEGD
+143 
-157 LIVDIDNIWQ
+157 
-167 ALSGCE
+167 
-173 RYIKPLRLRA
+173 
-183 NVFQVRDIRDD
+183 IRDD

-243 EWYDDNRQYH
+243 EGYDDNRQYH

-414 GVPLPILTGDYT
+414 GVPLPILIGDYT

-531 GKVDGRK
+531 GKVDGKK

>member
-1 MRDITKLHPELQ
+1 MGWFGNLLDKISIKRITGRYMDINGGTPIFSQFGQDIYASDVVQQAVSCIAQEMKKLRPAH
-13 RKIGEL
+13 
-19 VLACTGQGLKI
+19 
-30 GFSECVRTVEEQNA
+30 
-44 LYAKGRTAP
+44 
-53 GAIVTNA
+53 
-60 KGSDYSSQHQWGIAA
+60 
-75 DFYRN
+75 
-80 DGKGAFDNTDH
+80 
-91 KEELTEENYENPE
+91 
-104 ISLNPDNV
+104 
-112 VLVHQRCHNLIHD
+112 
-125 KLGYI
+125 
-130 EKKVY
+130 
-135 IVYGSPLS
+135 
-143 GKSSYVKSLQNEGD
+143 
-157 LIVDIDNIWQ
+157 
-167 ALSGCE
+167 
-173 RYIKPLRLRA
+173 
-183 NVFQVRDIRDD
+183 IRDD

-223 ESITTLLFLNYN
+223 ESVTTLLFLNYN

-268 FFEDAAGQMYT
+268 FIEDAAGQMYT

-414 GVPLPILTGDYT
+414 GVPLPILIGDYT

-522 VEIADKYQL
+522 VEIAGKYQL
-531 GKVDGRK
+531 GKVDGKK